1 MYARTITIIL
11 LIAAATIPAT
21 TALLS
26 VNNAYSSS
34 SASNNNKIPS
44 DSFKL
49 NFNLKD
55 CQLAP
60 RGANSYFI
68 LKPGYQAIFE
78 GKEDKKNHQLTDT
91 VLNETK
97 IVNGTKVG
105 ILEEKEFEE
114 GKLIE
119 ISKNY
124 LAVCRPTND
133 IFYFGEDVDIYKNGK
148 IVKQEGLSESWH
160 AGVNNARAGILIPA
174 KPELGMK
181 YYSEF
186 APKIAQDRNEIKSL
200 TDVVDTPAGKFEH
213 VLKVEET
220 TPLEPGVKEYKFWA
234 SGTGLIQDG
243 TLKLVKYVLPS

>member
-1 MYARTITIIL
+1 MYMQTKIITIIL
-11 LIAAATIPAT
+11 LIATIAAT
-21 TALLS
+21 TAVLS

-34 SASNNNKIPS
+34 ASNTKVPS
-44 DSFKL
+44 DSSFTL

-55 CQLAP
+55 CDLAS

-68 LKPGYQAIFE
+68 LKPGYQLIFE

>member
-34 SASNNNKIPS
+34 ASNNNKIPS

-60 RGANSYFI
+60 SGANSYFI
-68 LKPGYQAIFE
+68 LRPGYQLIFE

-160 AGVNNARAGILIPA
+160 AGVNNARAGMFIPA

-186 APKIAQDRNEIKSL
+186 APKIAQDRNEIKNL

>member
-1 MYARTITIIL
+1 MYRRIIAIIL
-11 LIAAATIPAT
+11 LIATMAT
-21 TALLS
+21 TAVLS

-34 SASNNNKIPS
+34 ANNNNKIPS

-60 RGANSYFI
+60 SGANSYFI
-68 LKPGYQAIFE
+68 LKPGYQLIFE
-78 GKEDKKNHQLTDT
+78 GKEDKKDHQLIDT

-105 ILEEKEFEE
+105 ILEEKESEE
-114 GKLIE
+114 GKVIE

-133 IFYFGEDVDIYKNGK
+133 IFYFGEDVDIYENGK
-148 IVKQEGLSESWH
+148 IVDHEGSWH

-186 APKIAQDRNEIKSL
+186 APKIAEDRNEIKSL
-200 TDVVDTPAGKFEH
+200 TDVVDTPAGKFEN

-234 SGTGLIQDG
+234 AGTGLIQDG

>member
-1 MYARTITIIL
+1 MQTMMMTIIL
-11 LIAAATIPAT
+11 LIAITTAATAT
-21 TALLS
+21 LLS

-34 SASNNNKIPS
+34 SANNNNNNTKVPS

-55 CQLAP
+55 CNLDS

-68 LKPGYQAIFE
+68 LKPGYQLIFE

-105 ILEEKEFEE
+105 ILEEKESEE
-114 GKLIE
+114 GNIIE

-133 IFYFGEDVDIYKNGK
+133 IFYFGEDVDIYENGK
-148 IVKQEGLSESWH
+148 IVNHEGSWH
-160 AGVNNARAGILIPA
+160 AGVNNARPGILIPA

-186 APKIAQDRNEIKSL
+186 APKIAEDRNEIKSL
-200 TDVVDTPAGKFEH
+200 TDVVDTPAGKFEN

-234 SGTGLIQDG
+234 AGTGLIQDG